1 MAGHSS
7 ERRWEKNLAGDI
19 GVSVRVRDAAR
30 NLVFYVNEAEEAYQ
44 EMLELFQFAGASDQ
58 DLANQLFREQWT
70 GRGADP
76 RASPV
81 VPGETEANAVEVNQ
95 VADVRATL
103 QAMHQL
109 YLAMNGEP
117 IATSDRVPALRRM
130 T

>member
-7 ERRWEKNLAGDI
+7 ERRWEKNVAGDI

-30 NLVFYVNEAEEAYQ
+30 NLVFYLNEAEEAYQ
-44 EMLELFQFAGASDQ
+44 EMLELWQFAGGTDQ
-58 DLANQLFREQWT
+58 ELADQLFQEQWN
-70 GRGADP
+70 GRGADL

-81 VPGETEANAVEVNQ
+81 VLGDTQANAREVAQ
-95 VADVRATL
+95 VVDVRAAL

-109 YLAMNGEP
+109 YQAMNGEP
-117 IATSDRVPALRRM
+117 TATLDRVAPLRRM